1 MAKTLKFDNGVV
13 NLGTSVSWAVGA
25 ISAGANSVGAGT
37 VVFSNSNGVTFGLN
51 GSTVT
56 ASIAAGGGGGAGIS
70 AGTQSVSTGTVV
82 FSNSNGITFGMS
94 GSSRVTASHNG
105 LTAGIQSLSAG
116 TTRATAGEV
125 VFSNSNGLTFGLNGA
140 TITGSY
146 TVPSVPAETP
156 FGISAGTQSVSTGTM
171 VFSNSN
177 NVTFGMSGSSRITA
191 SASFPAETPFGVSAG
206 TQSVSTGTVVWANS
220 NGITFGMSGSNQI
233 TASHNGITSQSNQQ
247 ISAYAAGNSTQS
259 SSGTFNAS
267 SIVFRGDGVASV
279 GVSNGSVIVS
289 VPAGGGGLTNIN
301 VSGGTTSN
309 NLSNLVFS
317 NSNGV
322 SFGLNGST
330 ITASAEGGGAG
341 VTLNGTEPYEQRV
354 WINGQAGQGTLRL
367 DPVQFP
373 AAVAFDRALI
383 PIYNSNSSNSSG
395 SHTLSFWVGLYTQ
408 NASTL
413 SLWGSASATTAL
425 THSGT
430 VGSYSLFSGGP
441 RLFSIGWT
449 TTAPASNYWLAYLS
463 RTTSGGANGT
473 YSHFLVSAMN
483 SNFLG
488 HFGASANATQ
498 QLPLGQGFHGT
509 TQSSMINSIA
519 FSQIQGTGSVNQRTP
534 IVFFANG
541 TVP

>member
-1 MAKTLKFDNGVV
+1 MAKTFKFENANVS
-13 NLGTSVSWAVGA
+13 LGTSLAGAVGG
-25 ISAGANSVGAGT
+25 ISAGAGSVGAGT

-56 ASIAAGGGGGAGIS
+56 AS
-70 AGTQSVSTGTVV
+70 
-82 FSNSNGITFGMS
+82 
-94 GSSRVTASHNG
+94 
-105 LTAGIQSLSAG
+105 
-116 TTRATAGEV
+116 
-125 VFSNSNGLTFGLNGA
+125 
-140 TITGSY
+140 
-146 TVPSVPAETP
+146 
-156 FGISAGTQSVSTGTM
+156 
-171 VFSNSN
+171 
-177 NVTFGMSGSSRITA
+177 
-191 SASFPAETPFGVSAG
+191 
-206 TQSVSTGTVVWANS
+206 
-220 NGITFGMSGSNQI
+220 
-233 TASHNGITSQSNQQ
+233 
-247 ISAYAAGNSTQS
+247 
-259 SSGTFNAS
+259 
-267 SIVFRGDGVASV
+267 VA
-279 GVSNGSVIVS
+279 
-289 VPAGGGGLTNIN
+289 AGGGGLTNIN

-330 ITASAEGGGAG
+330 ITASAAGGGAG

-354 WINGQAGQGTLRL
+354 WVNGQVGQGTLRV

-373 AAVAFDRALI
+373 AAVQFDRALI
-383 PIYNSNSSNSSG
+383 PIFNSNSSNSSG

-463 RTTSGGANGT
+463 RTTSGGTNGT

-488 HFGASANATQ
+488 EFGVSNNATQ
-498 QLPLGQGFHGT
+498 QMPLGQGFHGT

-519 FSQIQGTGSVNQRTP
+519 FSQIQGTGSANQRP
-534 IVFFANG
+534 PVVMFAGG

>member
-1 MAKTLKFDNGVV
+1 MAKTLKFENGVV
-13 NLGTSVSWAVGA
+13 NLGTSVMVAIEA
-25 ISAGANSVGAGT
+25 ISAGAGSISAGT

-56 ASIAAGGGGGAGIS
+56 ASVAAGGGGGAGIS

-125 VFSNSNGLTFGLNGA
+125 VFSNSNGLAFGLNGA

-156 FGISAGTQSVSTGTM
+156 FGISAGTQSVSTGT
-171 VFSNSN
+171 
-177 NVTFGMSGSSRITA
+177 
-191 SASFPAETPFGVSAG
+191 
-206 TQSVSTGTVVWANS
+206 VVWANS

-233 TASHNGITSQSNQQ
+233 TASHNGLTSQTNQQ

-309 NLSNLVFS
+309 NLSNLVFADGG
-317 NSNGV
+317 NV

-330 ITASAEGGGAG
+330 ITASAPTGGGAG

-383 PIYNSNSSNSSG
+383 PIFNSNSSNSSG
-395 SHTLSFWVGLYTQ
+395 SHTLSFWVGLYTR
-408 NASTL
+408 NASSL

-488 HFGASANATQ
+488 EFGVSNNATR

-519 FSQIQGTGSVNQRTP
+519 FSQIQGTGSANQRTP
-534 IVFFANG
+534 VVMFASG
-541 TVP
+541 TV